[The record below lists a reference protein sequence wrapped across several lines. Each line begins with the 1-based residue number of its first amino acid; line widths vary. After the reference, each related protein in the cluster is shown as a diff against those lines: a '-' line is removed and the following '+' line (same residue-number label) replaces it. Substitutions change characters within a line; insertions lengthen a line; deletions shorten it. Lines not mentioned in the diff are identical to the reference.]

1 MQSLP
6 HAPPPPP
13 QEQPVKK
20 GTPFRHCLAGASVW
34 YAAFVVVFVIIGVKS
49 GFKFWN
55 LVPAL
60 LVGAALWGITSTVTW
75 LILLKARIKP
85 WVLIFVTL
93 PVYPV
98 VWIVLSWLV
107 TAVMTVLFRLR
118 G

>member
-1 MQSLP
+1 MQPLP
-6 HAPPPPP
+6 YAPPPPT

-20 GTPFRHCLAGASVW
+20 GTQFLHCLAGASVW
-34 YAAFVVVFVIIGVKS
+34 YVAFVFVVGFIAVRS
-49 GFKFWN
+49 GFGFWN
-55 LVPAL
+55 LVPVL
-60 LVGAALWGITSTVTW
+60 LIGAALWGITSTVTW

-98 VWIVLSWLV
+98 VWIVLSGLV
-107 TAVMTVLFRLR
+107 TATMNVLMHVR